1 MLESF
6 LSNLVLFLI
15 DSKIIDDNAES
26 ESEDEEDENLPTS
39 KSLLQN
45 ELEWVITSSLHGLQ
59 PPFKSANISLVHTQK
74 TLRLQQLFLK
84 LTSIHSHILFILL
97 LILMFVFVFLAEF
110 YSVIFT

>member
-45 ELEWVITSSLHGLQ
+45 ELEWVITSS
-59 PPFKSANISLVHTQK
+59 
-74 TLRLQQLFLK
+74 
-84 LTSIHSHILFILL
+84 
-97 LILMFVFVFLAEF
+97 
-110 YSVIFT
+110 